1 MPVTFV
7 RNLGRQPGVQLNPL
21 VDPSSLMAST
31 ISDQTFGVVM
41 RASRGRIDRAIT
53 VDRGSMQS
61 LLGGGQSTRDNAL
74 NEAWAQLYEALTFSG
89 GLAVVSRLVMEDQ
102 AAVKWIVL
110 TDTDP
115 ATPGDPQVYGFA
127 VQDNIADTDFLL
139 QIKHLGCYNDGIR
152 LHVWAEPVT
161 VGGVDQ
167 ETKVLSLR
175 VSDAGG
181 ETLFYFMGSTD
192 PAARDD
198 YGRSYYLP
206 DVVAARTEDIEILVS
221 ENAVIKTDAA
231 FYGYEDNGFEK
242 WVESDVLIAF
252 IEGDTAYTAD
262 DYDAA
267 VRRLMT
273 SQGDFGYIASGGSQ
287 SPALLAKLAVMAFDT
302 NRQLRFDI
310 DGSLSVEATIAF
322 IEALNMSSR
331 QDAHLLQAFW
341 MPVLCD
347 DSSGVNPSGYLG
359 ASMLNIAMACRRNA
373 TKNAQGLA
381 AKNYPVAGRLN
392 PIARSGLRQV
402 TKPSE
407 WQLSSLAKA
416 RVNPVLFDT
425 FSDGSWCVFRDQITQ
440 APVDNSLRRLISVV
454 DMSTTIDDRVVRY
467 GKDLINSYPMT
478 IALVRMRNFLA
489 AYFAAAKTAG
499 WLVPSEEMD
508 GDSYRFTVLA
518 NEERPYDKMDVR
530 YSLRYDGAVR
540 QITVTQYM
548 SR

>member
-7 RNLGRQPGVQLNPL
+7 RNLGHQPGVQLNPL

-53 VDRGSMQS
+53 VDRGTLQN
-61 LLGGGQSTRDNAL
+61 LLGSGSPIRDNAL
-74 NEAWAQLYEALTFSG
+74 NEAWAQLYEALSFSG
-89 GLAVVSRLVMEDQ
+89 GLAVVSRLIMEDE
-102 AAVKWIVL
+102 ASVKWAVV
-110 TDTDP
+110 TDTAP
-115 ATPGDPQVYGFA
+115 ATEGDPQVYDFA
-127 VQDNIADTDFLL
+127 VQDDAAETGFLL
-139 QIKHLGCYNDGIR
+139 QIKHLGCHNDGIK

-167 ETKVLSLR
+167 DTKVLSLR
-175 VSDAGG
+175 MTDADG
-181 ETLFYFMGSTD
+181 ETLFYFKGSTD
-192 PAARDD
+192 PTARDD

-206 DVVAARTEDIEILVS
+206 DVVAARTEDVEIMVS

-231 FYGYEDNGFEK
+231 FYGYDEEGFER
-242 WVESDVLIAF
+242 WFESDLLIAF
-252 IEGDTAYTAD
+252 IEGDTAYTSD

-267 VRRLMT
+267 VNRLKN
-273 SQGDFGYIASGGSQ
+273 SQGEFSYIASGGSQ
-287 SPALLAKLAVMAFDT
+287 SPALLAKLAVLAFDT
-302 NRQLRFDI
+302 NRQLRFDV
-310 DGSLSVEATIAF
+310 DGSLSVEAAIAF
-322 IEALNMSSR
+322 VEALNMSSR

-341 MPVLCD
+341 MPVRCE
-347 DSSGVNPSGYLG
+347 DSSGVNPSGFLG
-359 ASMLNIAMACRRNA
+359 SSMLNVAMACRRNA

-392 PIARSGLRQV
+392 PISRSGLRQALKV
-402 TKPSE
+402 SE
-407 WQLSSLAKA
+407 WQLSALAKA
-416 RVNPVLFDT
+416 RINPVIFDT

-454 DMSTTIDDRVVRY
+454 DMATTVDDRVVRY
-467 GKDLINSYPMT
+467 GKDLINSYPMGM
-478 IALVRMRNFLA
+478 AVKRMKDFLGSF
-489 AYFAAAKTAG
+489 FAAAATAG
-499 WLVPSEEMD
+499 WLVPSEDMD
-508 GDSYRFTVLA
+508 GNSYLFSVEP

-540 QITVTQYM
+540 QITVTQNL